1 MTPFQYKTRNTRIR
15 DNSGRGKMKNVSISS
30 FLMLDDPGKY
40 VIRIKRC
47 AQARIF
53 VNSGVPVASNIST
66 FVTTDQ
72 NAVSSAE

>member
-1 MTPFQYKTRNTRIR
+1 
-15 DNSGRGKMKNVSISS
+15 MKNVSIWFSS
-30 FLMLDDPGKY
+30 FLMVHDRGKY
-40 VIRIKRC
+40 VIRIKRY

-53 VNSGVPVASNIST
+53 VNSSVPVASNIST

>member
-1 MTPFQYKTRNTRIR
+1 
-15 DNSGRGKMKNVSISS
+15 MKNVSISS
-30 FLMLDDPGKY
+30 FLMLDDPAKY